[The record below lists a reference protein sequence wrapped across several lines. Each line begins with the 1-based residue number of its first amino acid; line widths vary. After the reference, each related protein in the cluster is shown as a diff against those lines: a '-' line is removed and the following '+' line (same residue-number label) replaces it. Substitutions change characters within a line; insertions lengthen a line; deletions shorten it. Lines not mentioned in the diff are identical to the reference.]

1 MKKKIIAL
9 LLSAAMLIGTMPAV
23 APVFAADDYATRGE
37 VCDMLLTAA
46 DDYNPGVQKTDILKG
61 YEDGLLHEDWSV
73 TRAEA
78 LVMLK
83 RAFGNIPEIKGF
95 NKYVAFPAETFTDIP
110 DWAETEL
117 ADVFASG
124 IVAGKSEG
132 IFAPDDNV
140 TTDEMKLF
148 IQRMYR
154 VFGTNLKDDF
164 YQTVN
169 HDALENSVIPDGQT
183 ATGTIR
189 NDTTD
194 IQLRDL
200 IKEISASNP
209 DKNSKEGKI
218 KTLYD
223 NYMNKEARNAQGY
236 EPLKPYLDE
245 IDAMKSVSDFVDT
258 KAIDSF
264 MQFGVSLDPMDS
276 TRYANYFGTAAIH
289 TKDMYE
295 GRAEPQKAA
304 YIEYMKDLAELIGY
318 SEADAEAAAE
328 SGFEFEAQIA
338 EASLSLAE
346 QLDVNNT
353 YNVYSLDQLCD
364 VFKNLDINKLFEK
377 SGLKNK
383 DKFIVSDVGA
393 MEKMA
398 ELLDDKNLDIIKDY
412 AKISLVTNY
421 AEYMSDDFKQATNK
435 YISAMNGTEGTL
447 SDEIEATNCV
457 NDMLEQYL
465 GEIYAEKYVDE
476 KTKADITKMI
486 TDMIDIYRE
495 RIQKLDWMSDTTKQK
510 ALKKLDTMG
519 IKVGAPESYDEIG
532 IDSKEL
538 RSYADGGSLVEN
550 LMTISDAALADM
562 IAQEGTEVDHTQWIT
577 SPQTVNAFY
586 NPSFNDVTICAGFI
600 LTPGIYSPDAAYET
614 NLGALGIV
622 IGHELSHAFDRNGSQ
637 YDENGNA
644 VNWWTDEDAAAFEE
658 RCQAV
663 IDFYDGQE
671 TAPGLAMNGEQT
683 LTENTA
689 DLGGLSVATELASK
703 TENFDYEK
711 FYESWANVWMSTYYR
726 AALQNHMNSDTHS
739 PDNVRVNR
747 LFQSSDKFMEV
758 YGITEKDGMWVAPED
773 RVSIW

>member
-9 LLSAAMLIGTMPAV
+9 LLSAAMLIGTMPAIM
-23 APVFAADDYATRGE
+23 VFAADDYATRGE

-83 RAFGNIPEIKGF
+83 RAFGEIPEIKGF

-154 VFGTNLKDDF
+154 VFGTNLKDDY

-169 HDALENSVIPDGQT
+169 HDVLENTVIPEGQT

-245 IDAMKSVSDFVDT
+245 IDAMKSVSDLVDT
-258 KAIDSF
+258 KAIDFF
-264 MQFGVSLDPMDS
+264 MQFGVSFDPMDS

-295 GRAEPQKAA
+295 GRAEAQKAA
-304 YIEYMKDLAELIGY
+304 YIEYMKDLAVLIGY

-328 SGFEFEAQIA
+328 SGFELETQIA

-346 QLDVNNT
+346 QMDINNT
-353 YNVYSLDQLCD
+353 YNVYSLDQLRD
-364 VFKNLDINKLFEK
+364 LFKNMDINKLFEN

-398 ELLDDKNLDIIKDY
+398 ELLDDKNLDLIKDY
-412 AKISLVTNY
+412 SKITLVTSY

-435 YISAMNGTEGTL
+435 YNSAMNGTEGTL
-447 SDEIEATNCV
+447 SDEIEATSCV

-465 GEIYAEKYVDE
+465 GEVYAEKYVDE

-519 IKVGAPESYDEIG
+519 IKVGAPDSYDEIG

-550 LMTISDAALADM
+550 LMTIRDATLADM
-562 IAQEGTEVDHTQWIT
+562 IANEGAEVDHTQWT
-577 SPQTVNAFY
+577 ASPQTVNAFY
-586 NPSFNDVTICAGFI
+586 NPSFNDITICAGFI
-600 LTPGIYSPDAAYET
+600 LTPGIYSSDAAYET

-644 VNWWTDEDAAAFEE
+644 VNWWTDEDAAAFAE

-663 IDFYDGQE
+663 IDFYDGRE

-726 AALQNHMNSDTHS
+726 AALQNHMNSDVHS

-758 YGITEKDGMWVAPED
+758 YGITENDGMWTAPED